1 MEEIYQNLSIL
12 NQWGSDSSNETS
24 FDVTELWLEDASGKI
39 KPRHQTVE
47 AGGVHRWLSQHKK
60 GFGDQAQSLVMRF
73 VWVDVD
79 VKDKVIRLSDS
90 VRDVLLDN
98 FGLKLAYGYS
108 RSVISGVTAF
118 PLRPSDPDF
127 DQRTYSFCYIP
138 KIASIW
144 SHRRSTKPDGPA
156 PVTQCIMFVQG
167 DERKALKQGL
177 QVSWDLSIY
186 RNPMFPAFALSLLL
200 GAQIDQ
206 SNGGIKVQ
214 LRKVEKRTG
223 YSTFAS
229 RQGEE
234 AATEEL
240 GNLSAQTS
248 GSAAKLASTMRKT
261 KTLERLL
268 DFILKMVDEDESR
281 LRLGAANDTVQNDS
295 IDPVSQSALDGCELL
310 KTHVD
315 LLKERQKNQLLD
327 TEYILKRV
335 QVQIDA
341 LFSII
346 TQQDSLHSLKLS
358 QSTHEIAYFS
368 YRDSSSMKTLA
379 VVTMF
384 FLPGSFISA
393 LFSTPCFEWA
403 SVDHLS
409 NDIGVKP
416 TPQFSLYCA
425 IAIPLT
431 VVTFMLYFLWLW
443 VQKREKNRIFS
454 AKAAQLQTDSD
465 GDRDIEEAE
474 GYSLAR
480 TRRQTLMAR
489 RHSAFSSFAHK

>member
-1 MEEIYQNLSIL
+1 MEEIYQNLTTL
-12 NQWGSDSSNETS
+12 KQWGGDSSNETS
-24 FDVTELWLEDASGKI
+24 LDVTELWLEHASGKI
-39 KPRHQTVE
+39 KSRDQTVE
-47 AGGVHRWLSQHKK
+47 ADGVHGWLSQHKR
-60 GFGDQAQSLVMRF
+60 GSGDQAESLVVRF

-90 VRDVLLDN
+90 ARDVLLAS

-118 PLRPSDPDF
+118 PPRPSGPDF

-138 KIASIW
+138 KIAAVW
-144 SHRRSTKPDGPA
+144 SHRRPTKLDGPA

-167 DERKALKQGL
+167 DERKALRQGL
-177 QVSWDLSIY
+177 RMSWDLSIY
-186 RNPMFPAFALSLLL
+186 RNPMFPALALSLLL
-200 GAQIDQ
+200 GAQIDG

-214 LRKVEKRTG
+214 LRRVEKRTG

-240 GNLSAQTS
+240 GSLSAQTS

-268 DFILKMVDEDESR
+268 DFIRRMVDEDESR
-281 LRLGAANDTVQNDS
+281 LRPSAADGTAQSGVGDG
-295 IDPVSQSALDGCELL
+295 VSQSALDGCGLL
-310 KTHVD
+310 RTHVD

-346 TQQDSLHSLKLS
+346 TQQDSLHNLKLS
-358 QSTHEIAYFS
+358 QSTHEIAYSS

-393 LFSTPCFEWA
+393 LFSTPCFDWA
-403 SVDHLS
+403 GVDHLS
-409 NDIGVKP
+409 NGIGVKP
-416 TPQFSLYCA
+416 TPQFSLYWA
-425 IAIPLT
+425 ITIPLT
-431 VVTFMLYFLWLW
+431 VVTFTLYLVWLW
-443 VQKREKNRIFS
+443 VQKREKNRVFG
-454 AKAAQLQTDSD
+454 AKAARLQTDSD
-465 GDRDIEEAE
+465 GDRDVEEAE
-474 GYSLAR
+474 GQSLAR

-489 RHSAFSSFAHK
+489 RH

>member
-1 MEEIYQNLSIL
+1 MLVRSRKLLLPFSPSLGSGQLSSIGFLLDPALLAPYCPIRLSLMEEIYQNLGIL

-24 FDVTELWLEDASGKI
+24 FAVTELWLEDASGKI
-39 KPRHQTVE
+39 KPRDQAVE
-47 AGGVHRWLSQHKK
+47 AGGVHRWLSQHKR
-60 GFGDQAQSLVMRF
+60 GFGEQAQSLVMRF

-90 VRDVLLDN
+90 VRDVLLDS
-98 FGLKLAYGYS
+98 FGLKLAYDYS

-118 PLRPSDPDF
+118 PPRPSDPDF
-127 DQRTYSFCYIP
+127 DQRMYSFCYIP
-138 KIASIW
+138 KIASVW
-144 SHRRSTKPDGPA
+144 SHRRSTKLDGPA
-156 PVTQCIMFVQG
+156 PLTQCIMFVQG
-167 DERKALKQGL
+167 DERGALKRGL
-177 QVSWDLSIY
+177 QMSWDLSIY

-240 GNLSAQTS
+240 GSLSAQTS

-268 DFILKMVDEDESR
+268 DFILRMVDEDESR
-281 LRLGAANDTVQNDS
+281 LRPGAAQGNGPNGS
-295 IDPVSQSALDGCELL
+295 IDPVSQSVLDGCGLL

-341 LFSII
+341 VSTGFSPVQLGKI
-346 TQQDSLHSLKLS
+346 TTSGPRAAAKHT
-358 QSTHEIAYFS
+358 ST
-368 YRDSSSMKTLA
+368 
-379 VVTMF
+379 
-384 FLPGSFISA
+384 
-393 LFSTPCFEWA
+393 
-403 SVDHLS
+403 
-409 NDIGVKP
+409 
-416 TPQFSLYCA
+416 
-425 IAIPLT
+425 
-431 VVTFMLYFLWLW
+431 
-443 VQKREKNRIFS
+443 
-454 AKAAQLQTDSD
+454 
-465 GDRDIEEAE
+465 DIETALQHHYAA
-474 GYSLAR
+474 GQPAQPQAVAVDAR
-480 TRRQTLMAR
+480 NRVL
-489 RHSAFSSFAHK
+489 